1 MCIIS
6 SLLAEINKN
15 KNFFYL
21 MFVLKIF
28 FIRAMIKT
36 VKNPK
41 ISKKYKRG
49 YLIWIIQYWNESEV
63 V

>member
-1 MCIIS
+1 
-6 SLLAEINKN
+6 
-15 KNFFYL
+15 

-36 VKNPK
+36 AKNPK